1 MTYAIFSKVANQVRV
16 HYSHLTQDQAE
27 NEVERLNDH
36 LTENGRTA
44 VYWCEDHHPDCVYI
58 IN

>member
-16 HYSHLTQDQAE
+16 HYSHLTESQAHD
-27 NEVERLNDH
+27 EVDRLNDH
-36 LTENGRTA
+36 LNANGQTQ
-44 VYWCEDHHPDCVYI
+44 VYWFEDHHPDCIFV